1 MVVRLWCCHHHA
13 GVARRKTLLSVAG
26 HRLSARPHPWPPDIP
41 ISLAVVM
48 TPTPQPPVPSP
59 PRWRLVPGVAIEAFP
74 GPEGPVRVQCA
85 GQGWQLDG
93 LDSPTRDW
101 LTQLGVRPAP
111 VPATTQTLL
120 RTARWLVRCGLLVA
134 SNPCRVLVAGAAAA
148 PLSQRW
154 HGQLEVVTPL
164 QRVPTMAELESH
176 SGVLVIA
183 GRIPDRALA
192 FMAARAGLPT
202 VIVETGPER
211 CRVAA
216 FLDGAACLRCTDLIE
231 CARRPMTARQLLGDP
246 EPWWRPDTRVAPW
259 LLDWAA
265 TQVAVKLQLWQAEDW
280 KPSPPAWDWMDP
292 FGQVG
297 RESIPPHPACCG
309 QTQAAAAA

>member
-1 MVVRLWCCHHHA
+1 MLSQTLECCQPRTIVVRDWA
-13 GVARRKTLLSVAG
+13 QVVRSGWPMA
-26 HRLSARPHPWPPDIP
+26 PWRNV
-41 ISLAVVM
+41 SLAVVM
-48 TPTPQPPVPSP
+48 TTTRQTPSVPSP
-59 PRWRLVPGVAIEAFP
+59 PRWRLVPGVVIEATT
-74 GPEGPVRVQCA
+74 GHEGPIQVRCA
-85 GQGWQLDG
+85 GQGWQLDR
-93 LDSPTRDW
+93 LDSPTRTW
-101 LTQLGVRPAP
+101 LTQLTVRPAALP
-111 VPATTQTLL
+111 TASPTLL

-154 HGQLEVVTPL
+154 HGQLEVVAPL

-176 SGVLVIA
+176 PGVLVIA
-183 GRIPDRALA
+183 GRVPDRALA

-216 FLDGAACLRCTDLIE
+216 FLDGSACLRCTDLTE
-231 CARRPMTARQLLGDP
+231 CTRRPMTAMQLLGDP

-265 TQVAVKLQLWQAEDW
+265 TQVAVKLQLWQAADLE
-280 KPSPPAWDWMDP
+280 PSPPVWDWMDP

-309 QTQAAAAA
+309 QRQAAAAA